1 MQFFKMSSDS
11 TNVEHDYDCLLK
23 WMMSLQANVPHI
35 ELNELTSGRAFI
47 DALRVIDSN
56 YFNDAWM
63 EVFKDA
69 NYEEREWR
77 LRANVLRKI
86 LKSVLKYNEEI
97 CNNVISKNILPNV
110 MVIARDGSKEEIIKF
125 IRIVVAAAVNGP
137 GRDGMIKNIFDLEKS
152 VQHTLMLTIQG
163 LEFEG
168 DNSGELEVECKSAVL
183 LENNSV
189 SLADLSLR
197 CEQMEKQMKHLTA
210 ERDSY
215 VQEIDKLK
223 HQLSLVCKRNEDSEN
238 ERQREISELKIQI
251 ETLRDSLDESESARD
266 QMAAEYDELLRQVQH
281 SQMMKENSDNAEKVR
296 KLVDEVD
303 ELRARVAEADAL
315 GDYVATLEKKLGSVQ
330 FLLDLYIEVVGDLKA
345 QVKALEEL
353 ESNNLKLSVDF
364 EEEQRKSHTYKL
376 EAGVYKRQAQSL
388 EQRLEEAVEKSLQ
401 LEKEKQLIADRLA
414 VLDQEHDR
422 TLWERNQLSSRI
434 EELRKRLQADENKMD
449 VDFLAGG
456 KSSPRAEIDVD
467 IESKIALAG
476 DAPMEIKHM
485 LFKLKHENRI
495 LTETLTKER
504 EQQKKCFD
512 QASEEKCRLQSIIG
526 DLEGKLSSLLIAC
539 AVNDR
544 DNSGK
549 SNCENIDPQ
558 QDVEEVCRLKGKI
571 SRLYECVADK
581 EREIVNLKTAHTE
594 TLEKARQV
602 IYHLD
607 VAVKMNA
614 DDSNYT
620 VADVEAM
627 KARLVQN
634 EATIEDL
641 KEENNR
647 QQIMFEQE
655 ERLIT
660 TAFYEL
666 VTHQFGFGLSDLL
679 FSCFARGATAFLFQ
693 NQYRRP
699 WQNDALNQAW
709 QMHRKASEDRLAAC
723 LSDPVTFLAEQRKIV
738 CTKPSSSSFLSTASN
753 YAFSSSVNPSS
764 SALFHKILLIR
775 VVLAVIGIGYHLVTD
790 VFTFIWSHP
799 RVPAS
804 SHCLLKNEKMNILPK
819 KRWHVRTKDNV
830 AKVRRDIAQ
839 AEVEERQRL
848 ARVQLAEQEARTRFL
863 ISKVEH
869 LIPKERNNVVT
880 VDQLDASG
888 HVNLFADFEFQESTN
903 FGLNREAEQEKR
915 LLKEKEERRIGLLK
929 YLGEGSSEYTKK
941 LAWWQQVPDRHRT
954 KPADNNDVHS
964 SLDVVDVKRG
974 QVNNNHKRKKK
985 MMLSVDEL
993 RRKRLNREREE
1004 RLKAEKL
1011 KRKHENNLHERDGGG
1026 VDNQQA
1032 ESAADD
1038 NVKPKYSNQFNPII
1052 AKQNRK

>member
-1 MQFFKMSSDS
+1 MGKKAKEDIYSTANFVSLYLYSGYGSISDS

-23 WMMSLQANVPHI
+23 WMMSLQANVTHI

-183 LENNSV
+183 LENNSA

-266 QMAAEYDELLRQVQH
+266 QMATEYDELLRQVQH

-345 QVKALEEL
+345 QIKALEEL

-422 TLWERNQLSSRI
+422 TLWERNQLSSRV

-549 SNCENIDPQ
+549 SNCENVDPQ

-666 VTHQFGFGLSDLL
+666 VTH
-679 FSCFARGATAFLFQ
+679 
-693 NQYRRP
+693 
-699 WQNDALNQAW
+699 
-709 QMHRKASEDRLAAC
+709 
-723 LSDPVTFLAEQRKIV
+723 
-738 CTKPSSSSFLSTASN
+738 
-753 YAFSSSVNPSS
+753 
-764 SALFHKILLIR
+764 
-775 VVLAVIGIGYHLVTD
+775 
-790 VFTFIWSHP
+790 
-799 RVPAS
+799 
-804 SHCLLKNEKMNILPK
+804 CLLKNEKMNILPK

-880 VDQLDASG
+880 VDQSDASG

-954 KPADNNDVHS
+954 KPADSNDVHS

>member
-1 MQFFKMSSDS
+1 MQFFKMSSVS
-11 TNVEHDYDCLLK
+11 TNVEHDFDCLLK
-23 WMMSLQANVPHI
+23 WMMSLQANVTHI

-69 NYEEREWR
+69 NYEQSEWR

-137 GRDGMIKNIFDLEKS
+137 GKDGMIKNIFDLEKS

-168 DNSGELEVECKSAVL
+168 DNIGELEVECKSAV
-183 LENNSV
+183 NNSA

-197 CEQMEKQMKHLTA
+197 CEQMEKQMKHLTG

-223 HQLSLVCKRNEDSEN
+223 HQLSLVCKGKEDSEN

-251 ETLRDSLDESESARD
+251 ETLRDSLNESESARD

-281 SQMMKENSDNAEKVR
+281 SQMMKENSDNAEKMR

-315 GDYVATLEKKLGSVQ
+315 GDYVATLEKKL
-330 FLLDLYIEVVGDLKA
+330 EVVGDLKA

-422 TLWERNQLSSRI
+422 TLWERNQLSSRV
-434 EELRKRLQADENKMD
+434 EELRKRLQADESKMD

-549 SNCENIDPQ
+549 SNCENVDPQ

-571 SRLYECVADK
+571 SRLFFK
-581 EREIVNLKTAHTE
+581 
-594 TLEKARQV
+594 V

-607 VAVKMNA
+607 VALKMNA

-620 VADVEAM
+620 VSDVEAM

-679 FSCFARGATAFLFQ
+679 FNCFARGATAFLTSTV
-693 NQYRRP
+693 
-699 WQNDALNQAW
+699 DLGKV
-709 QMHRKASEDRLAAC
+709 MHLTKFCTSP
-723 LSDPVTFLAEQRKIV
+723 LSCRIINHT
-738 CTKPSSSSFLSTASN
+738 
-753 YAFSSSVNPSS
+753 
-764 SALFHKILLIR
+764 
-775 VVLAVIGIGYHLVTD
+775 
-790 VFTFIWSHP
+790 
-799 RVPAS
+799 
-804 SHCLLKNEKMNILPK
+804 HCLLKNEKMNILPK

-880 VDQLDASG
+880 VDQSDASG

-954 KPADNNDVHS
+954 KPADSNDVHS

-974 QVNNNHKRKKK
+974 QVNNDHKRKKK
-985 MMLSVDEL
+985 MMLSIDEL

-1004 RLKAEKL
+1004 SLKAEKL

-1032 ESAADD
+1032 KSAADD
-1038 NVKPKYSNQFNPII
+1038 SVKPKYSNQFNPII

>member
-1 MQFFKMSSDS
+1 MGKKAKEDIYSTANFVSLYLYSGYGSISDS

-23 WMMSLQANVPHI
+23 WMMSLQANVTHI

-168 DNSGELEVECKSAVL
+168 DNSGELEVECKSAV
-183 LENNSV
+183 NNSA

-251 ETLRDSLDESESARD
+251 ETLHDSLDESESARD
-266 QMAAEYDELLRQVQH
+266 QMATEYDELLRQVQH

-345 QVKALEEL
+345 QIKALEEL

-422 TLWERNQLSSRI
+422 TLWERNQLSSRV
-434 EELRKRLQADENKMD
+434 EELRKRLQADENS
-449 VDFLAGG
+449 G

-549 SNCENIDPQ
+549 SNCENVDPQ

-666 VTHQFGFGLSDLL
+666 VTH
-679 FSCFARGATAFLFQ
+679 
-693 NQYRRP
+693 
-699 WQNDALNQAW
+699 
-709 QMHRKASEDRLAAC
+709 
-723 LSDPVTFLAEQRKIV
+723 
-738 CTKPSSSSFLSTASN
+738 
-753 YAFSSSVNPSS
+753 
-764 SALFHKILLIR
+764 
-775 VVLAVIGIGYHLVTD
+775 
-790 VFTFIWSHP
+790 
-799 RVPAS
+799 
-804 SHCLLKNEKMNILPK
+804 CLLKNEKMNILPK

-869 LIPKERNNVVT
+869 LIPKEQNNVVT
-880 VDQLDASG
+880 VDQSDASG

-954 KPADNNDVHS
+954 KPADSNDVHS

>member
-1 MQFFKMSSDS
+1 MGKKSKEDIYSTANFLALYLNSGYGSISDS
-11 TNVEHDYDCLLK
+11 TNIEHDYDCLLK
-23 WMMSLQANVPHI
+23 WMMSLQANVTHI

-69 NYEEREWR
+69 NYEQREWR

-137 GRDGMIKNIFDLEKS
+137 GRDGMIKNIFDLENS

-168 DNSGELEVECKSAVL
+168 DNSGELEVECKSAV
-183 LENNSV
+183 NNSA

-197 CEQMEKQMKHLTA
+197 CEQMEKQVKHLTA
-210 ERDSY
+210 ERDNY

-238 ERQREISELKIQI
+238 EKQREISELKIQI
-251 ETLRDSLDESESARD
+251 ETLRDSLNESESARD
-266 QMAAEYDELLRQVQH
+266 QMATEYDELLRQVQH
-281 SQMMKENSDNAEKVR
+281 SQMMKENSDNAEKMR

-315 GDYVATLEKKLGSVQ
+315 GDYVATLEKKL
-330 FLLDLYIEVVGDLKA
+330 EVVGDLKA

-422 TLWERNQLSSRI
+422 TLWERNQLSSRV

-467 IESKIALAG
+467 FESKIALAG

-549 SNCENIDPQ
+549 SNCENVDPQ

-602 IYHLD
+602 SIIIDISNFGCNIVHFKISVICHLD

-666 VTHQFGFGLSDLL
+666 
-679 FSCFARGATAFLFQ
+679 
-693 NQYRRP
+693 
-699 WQNDALNQAW
+699 AW

-723 LSDPVTFLAEQRKIV
+723 LSDPVTFLAEQRKI
-738 CTKPSSSSFLSTASN
+738 
-753 YAFSSSVNPSS
+753 
-764 SALFHKILLIR
+764 
-775 VVLAVIGIGYHLVTD
+775 
-790 VFTFIWSHP
+790 
-799 RVPAS
+799 
-804 SHCLLKNEKMNILPK
+804 MNILPK

-869 LIPKERNNVVT
+869 LIPKQRNNIVT
-880 VDQLDASG
+880 VDQSDASG
-888 HVNLFADFEFQESTN
+888 HVNLFADLEFQESTN

-964 SLDVVDVKRG
+964 SLDVVDVKHG
-974 QVNNNHKRKKK
+974 QVNNNHKKKKK
-985 MMLSVDEL
+985 MMLSIDEL

-1032 ESAADD
+1032 KSAADD
-1038 NVKPKYSNQFNPII
+1038 SVKPKYSNQFNPII
-1052 AKQNRK
+1052 AKQNR

>member
-23 WMMSLQANVPHI
+23 WMMSLQANVTHI

-183 LENNSV
+183 LENNSA

-266 QMAAEYDELLRQVQH
+266 QMATEYDELLRQVQH

-345 QVKALEEL
+345 QIKALEEL

-422 TLWERNQLSSRI
+422 TLWERNQLSSRV

-549 SNCENIDPQ
+549 SNCENVDPQ

-594 TLEKARQV
+594 TLEKARQYCSFQNLSFFKV

-666 VTHQFGFGLSDLL
+666 
-679 FSCFARGATAFLFQ
+679 
-693 NQYRRP
+693 
-699 WQNDALNQAW
+699 AW

-775 VVLAVIGIGYHLVTD
+775 VVVLAVIGIGYHLVTD

-880 VDQLDASG
+880 VDQSDASG

-954 KPADNNDVHS
+954 KPADSNDVHS

>member
-1 MQFFKMSSDS
+1 MGKKAKEDIYSTANFVSLYLYSGYGRISDS

-23 WMMSLQANVPHI
+23 WMMSLQANVTHI

-47 DALRVIDSN
+47 NALRVIDSN

-137 GRDGMIKNIFDLEKS
+137 RRDGMIKNIFDLEKS

-168 DNSGELEVECKSAVL
+168 DNSGELEVECKSAV
-183 LENNSV
+183 
-189 SLADLSLR
+189 
-197 CEQMEKQMKHLTA
+197 MKHLTA

-266 QMAAEYDELLRQVQH
+266 QMATEYDELLRQVQH
-281 SQMMKENSDNAEKVR
+281 SQMMK
-296 KLVDEVD
+296 
-303 ELRARVAEADAL
+303 
-315 GDYVATLEKKLGSVQ
+315 
-330 FLLDLYIEVVGDLKA
+330 
-345 QVKALEEL
+345 
-353 ESNNLKLSVDF
+353 
-364 EEEQRKSHTYKL
+364 EQRKSHTYKL

-422 TLWERNQLSSRI
+422 TLWERNQLSSRV
-434 EELRKRLQADENKMD
+434 EELRKRLQTDENK
-449 VDFLAGG
+449 
-456 KSSPRAEIDVD
+456 
-467 IESKIALAG
+467 
-476 DAPMEIKHM
+476 
-485 LFKLKHENRI
+485 
-495 LTETLTKER
+495 TLTKER

-526 DLEGKLSSLLIAC
+526 FFK
-539 AVNDR
+539 
-544 DNSGK
+544 
-549 SNCENIDPQ
+549 
-558 QDVEEVCRLKGKI
+558 
-571 SRLYECVADK
+571 
-581 EREIVNLKTAHTE
+581 
-594 TLEKARQV
+594 V

-666 VTHQFGFGLSDLL
+666 VT
-679 FSCFARGATAFLFQ
+679 
-693 NQYRRP
+693 
-699 WQNDALNQAW
+699 
-709 QMHRKASEDRLAAC
+709 
-723 LSDPVTFLAEQRKIV
+723 
-738 CTKPSSSSFLSTASN
+738 
-753 YAFSSSVNPSS
+753 
-764 SALFHKILLIR
+764 
-775 VVLAVIGIGYHLVTD
+775 
-790 VFTFIWSHP
+790 
-799 RVPAS
+799 
-804 SHCLLKNEKMNILPK
+804 HCLLKNEKMNILPK

-880 VDQLDASG
+880 VDQSDASG

-954 KPADNNDVHS
+954 KPANNNDVHS

-1011 KRKHENNLHERDGGG
+1011 KRKHENNFHERDGGD

>member
-23 WMMSLQANVPHI
+23 WMMSLQANVTHI

-137 GRDGMIKNIFDLEKS
+137 GRDGMIKNVFDLEKS

-163 LEFEG
+163 WIFIPFFMAKLEFEG

-183 LENNSV
+183 LENNSA

-266 QMAAEYDELLRQVQH
+266 QMATEYDELLRQVQH

-345 QVKALEEL
+345 QIKALEEL

-422 TLWERNQLSSRI
+422 TLWERNQLSSRV
-434 EELRKRLQADENKMD
+434 EELRKRLQADENS
-449 VDFLAGG
+449 G

-549 SNCENIDPQ
+549 SNCENVDPQ

-679 FSCFARGATAFLFQ
+679 FSCFARA
-693 NQYRRP
+693 
-699 WQNDALNQAW
+699 
-709 QMHRKASEDRLAAC
+709 
-723 LSDPVTFLAEQRKIV
+723 
-738 CTKPSSSSFLSTASN
+738 
-753 YAFSSSVNPSS
+753 
-764 SALFHKILLIR
+764 
-775 VVLAVIGIGYHLVTD
+775 
-790 VFTFIWSHP
+790 
-799 RVPAS
+799 
-804 SHCLLKNEKMNILPK
+804 HCLLKNEKMNILPK

-869 LIPKERNNVVT
+869 LIPKEQNNVVT
-880 VDQLDASG
+880 VDQSDASG

-954 KPADNNDVHS
+954 KPADSNDVHS

>member
-23 WMMSLQANVPHI
+23 WMMSLQANVTHI

-183 LENNSV
+183 LENNSA

-266 QMAAEYDELLRQVQH
+266 QMATEYDELLRQVQH

-345 QVKALEEL
+345 QIKALEEL

-422 TLWERNQLSSRI
+422 TLWERNQLSSRV

-549 SNCENIDPQ
+549 SNCENVDPQ

-666 VTHQFGFGLSDLL
+666 VILLSFLL
-679 FSCFARGATAFLFQ
+679 SLYSFFSK
-693 NQYRRP
+693 
-699 WQNDALNQAW
+699 AW

-775 VVLAVIGIGYHLVTD
+775 VVVLAVIGIGYHLVTD

-880 VDQLDASG
+880 VDQSDASG

-954 KPADNNDVHS
+954 KPADSNDVHS

>member
-1 MQFFKMSSDS
+1 MGKKSKEDIYSTANFLALYLNSGYGSISDS
-11 TNVEHDYDCLLK
+11 TNIEHDYDCLLK
-23 WMMSLQANVPHI
+23 WMMSLQANVTHI

-69 NYEEREWR
+69 NYEQREWR

-137 GRDGMIKNIFDLEKS
+137 GRDGMIKNIFDLENS

-168 DNSGELEVECKSAVL
+168 DNSGELEVECKSAVRIIRL
-183 LENNSV
+183 LWQICHFVVNRWKS
-189 SLADLSLR
+189 
-197 CEQMEKQMKHLTA
+197 
-210 ERDSY
+210 
-215 VQEIDKLK
+215 
-223 HQLSLVCKRNEDSEN
+223 RNEK
-238 ERQREISELKIQI
+238 QREISELKIQI
-251 ETLRDSLDESESARD
+251 ETLRDSLNESESARD
-266 QMAAEYDELLRQVQH
+266 QMATEYDELLRQVQH
-281 SQMMKENSDNAEKVR
+281 SQMMKENSDNAEKMR

-422 TLWERNQLSSRI
+422 TLWERNQLSSRV

-467 IESKIALAG
+467 FESKIALAG

-549 SNCENIDPQ
+549 SNCENVDPQ

-602 IYHLD
+602 ICHLD

-666 VTHQFGFGLSDLL
+666 LISSVLVCPIC
-679 FSCFARGATAFLFQ
+679 CFPASLE
-693 NQYRRP
+693 
-699 WQNDALNQAW
+699 AW

-738 CTKPSSSSFLSTASN
+738 CTKPSTSSLLSTASN
-753 YAFSSSVNPSS
+753 YAFSSFASQN
-764 SALFHKILLIR
+764 
-775 VVLAVIGIGYHLVTD
+775 
-790 VFTFIWSHP
+790 FTP
-799 RVPAS
+799 Y
-804 SHCLLKNEKMNILPK
+804 CLLKNEKMNILPK

-869 LIPKERNNVVT
+869 LIPKQRNNIVT
-880 VDQLDASG
+880 VDQSDASG
-888 HVNLFADFEFQESTN
+888 HVNLFADLEFQESTN

-964 SLDVVDVKRG
+964 SLDVVDVKHG
-974 QVNNNHKRKKK
+974 QVNNNHKKKKK
-985 MMLSVDEL
+985 MMLSIDEL

-1032 ESAADD
+1032 KSAADD
-1038 NVKPKYSNQFNPII
+1038 SVKPKYSNQFNPII

>member
-1 MQFFKMSSDS
+1 MGKKAKEDIYSTANFVSLYLYSGYGSISDS

-23 WMMSLQANVPHI
+23 WMMSLQANVTHI

-163 LEFEG
+163 WIFIPFFMAKLEFEG

-183 LENNSV
+183 LENNSA

-266 QMAAEYDELLRQVQH
+266 QMATEYDELLRQVQH

-345 QVKALEEL
+345 QIKALEEL

-422 TLWERNQLSSRI
+422 TLWERNQLSSRV

-549 SNCENIDPQ
+549 SNCENVDPQ

-679 FSCFARGATAFLFQ
+679 FSCFA
-693 NQYRRP
+693 
-699 WQNDALNQAW
+699 
-709 QMHRKASEDRLAAC
+709 KA
-723 LSDPVTFLAEQRKIV
+723 
-738 CTKPSSSSFLSTASN
+738 
-753 YAFSSSVNPSS
+753 
-764 SALFHKILLIR
+764 
-775 VVLAVIGIGYHLVTD
+775 
-790 VFTFIWSHP
+790 
-799 RVPAS
+799 
-804 SHCLLKNEKMNILPK
+804 HCLLKNEKMNILPK

-863 ISKVEH
+863 ISRVEH

-880 VDQLDASG
+880 VDQSDASG

-954 KPADNNDVHS
+954 KPADSNDVHS

-974 QVNNNHKRKKK
+974 QVNINHKRKKK

>member
-1 MQFFKMSSDS
+1 MSSDS
-11 TNVEHDYDCLLK
+11 TNIEHDYDCLLK
-23 WMMSLQANVPHI
+23 WMMSLQANVTHI

-69 NYEEREWR
+69 NYEQREWR

-137 GRDGMIKNIFDLEKS
+137 GRDGMIKNIFDLENS

-183 LENNSV
+183 LENNSA

-197 CEQMEKQMKHLTA
+197 CEQMEKQVKHLTA
-210 ERDSY
+210 ERDNY

-238 ERQREISELKIQI
+238 EKQREISELKIQI
-251 ETLRDSLDESESARD
+251 ETLRDSLNESESARD
-266 QMAAEYDELLRQVQH
+266 QMATEYDELLRQVQH
-281 SQMMKENSDNAEKVR
+281 SQMMKENSDNAEKMR

-315 GDYVATLEKKLGSVQ
+315 GDYVATLEKKL
-330 FLLDLYIEVVGDLKA
+330 EVVGDLKA

-422 TLWERNQLSSRI
+422 TLWERNQLSSRV

-467 IESKIALAG
+467 FESKIALAG

-549 SNCENIDPQ
+549 SNCENVDPQ

-602 IYHLD
+602 ICHLD

-666 VTHQFGFGLSDLL
+666 
-679 FSCFARGATAFLFQ
+679 
-693 NQYRRP
+693 
-699 WQNDALNQAW
+699 AW

-738 CTKPSSSSFLSTASN
+738 CTKPSTSSLLSTASN
-753 YAFSSSVNPSS
+753 YAFSR
-764 SALFHKILLIR
+764 SALLFLLLS
-775 VVLAVIGIGYHLVTD
+775 VLVI
-790 VFTFIWSHP
+790 IWSLMFS
-799 RVPAS
+799 RS
-804 SHCLLKNEKMNILPK
+804 
-819 KRWHVRTKDNV
+819 
-830 AKVRRDIAQ
+830 
-839 AEVEERQRL
+839 
-848 ARVQLAEQEARTRFL
+848 
-863 ISKVEH
+863 
-869 LIPKERNNVVT
+869 
-880 VDQLDASG
+880 
-888 HVNLFADFEFQESTN
+888 
-903 FGLNREAEQEKR
+903 FGLT
-915 LLKEKEERRIGLLK
+915 LG
-929 YLGEGSSEYTKK
+929 YLQAVVS
-941 LAWWQQVPDRHRT
+941 
-954 KPADNNDVHS
+954 NDIFFHFTI
-964 SLDVVDVKRG
+964 LFY
-974 QVNNNHKRKKK
+974 
-985 MMLSVDEL
+985 L
-993 RRKRLNREREE
+993 
-1004 RLKAEKL
+1004 
-1011 KRKHENNLHERDGGG
+1011 
-1026 VDNQQA
+1026 
-1032 ESAADD
+1032 
-1038 NVKPKYSNQFNPII
+1038 
-1052 AKQNRK
+1052 

>member
-1 MQFFKMSSDS
+1 MGKKAKEDIYSTANFVSLYLYSGYGSISDS

-23 WMMSLQANVPHI
+23 WMMSLQANVTHI

-163 LEFEG
+163 WIFIPFFMAKLEFEG

-183 LENNSV
+183 LENNSA

-266 QMAAEYDELLRQVQH
+266 QMATEYDELLRQVQH

-345 QVKALEEL
+345 QIKALEEL

-422 TLWERNQLSSRI
+422 TLWERNQLSSRV
-434 EELRKRLQADENKMD
+434 EELRKRLQADENS
-449 VDFLAGG
+449 G

-549 SNCENIDPQ
+549 SNCENVDPQ

-679 FSCFARGATAFLFQ
+679 FSCFAKGATAFLTNTVDLGKVMHLTKFCTSPLSCFLLSFLLSL
-693 NQYRRP
+693 YSFFSK
-699 WQNDALNQAW
+699 AW

-775 VVLAVIGIGYHLVTD
+775 VVVLAVIGIGYHLVTD

-804 SHCLLKNEKMNILPK
+804 C
-819 KRWHVRTKDNV
+819 
-830 AKVRRDIAQ
+830 
-839 AEVEERQRL
+839 
-848 ARVQLAEQEARTRFL
+848 
-863 ISKVEH
+863 
-869 LIPKERNNVVT
+869 
-880 VDQLDASG
+880 
-888 HVNLFADFEFQESTN
+888 
-903 FGLNREAEQEKR
+903 
-915 LLKEKEERRIGLLK
+915 
-929 YLGEGSSEYTKK
+929 Y
-941 LAWWQQVPDRHRT
+941 
-954 KPADNNDVHS
+954 
-964 SLDVVDVKRG
+964 
-974 QVNNNHKRKKK
+974 
-985 MMLSVDEL
+985 
-993 RRKRLNREREE
+993 
-1004 RLKAEKL
+1004 
-1011 KRKHENNLHERDGGG
+1011 
-1026 VDNQQA
+1026 
-1032 ESAADD
+1032 
-1038 NVKPKYSNQFNPII
+1038 
-1052 AKQNRK
+1052 

>member
-1 MQFFKMSSDS
+1 MGKKSKEDIYSTANFLALYLNSGYGSISDS
-11 TNVEHDYDCLLK
+11 TNIEHDYDCLLK
-23 WMMSLQANVPHI
+23 WMMSLQANVTHI

-69 NYEEREWR
+69 NYEQREWR

-137 GRDGMIKNIFDLEKS
+137 GRDGMIKNIFDLENS

-163 LEFEG
+163 VLVYHIVISLSGFLFLFYFMAKLEFEG
-168 DNSGELEVECKSAVL
+168 DNSGELEVECKSAV
-183 LENNSV
+183 NNSA

-197 CEQMEKQMKHLTA
+197 CEQMEKQVKHLTA
-210 ERDSY
+210 ERDNY

-238 ERQREISELKIQI
+238 EKQREISELKIQI
-251 ETLRDSLDESESARD
+251 ETLRDSLNESESARD
-266 QMAAEYDELLRQVQH
+266 QMATEYDELLRQVQH
-281 SQMMKENSDNAEKVR
+281 SQMMKENSDNAEKMR

-315 GDYVATLEKKLGSVQ
+315 GDYVATLEKKL
-330 FLLDLYIEVVGDLKA
+330 EVVGDLKA

-422 TLWERNQLSSRI
+422 TLWERNQLSSRV

-467 IESKIALAG
+467 FESKIALAG

-549 SNCENIDPQ
+549 SNCENVDPQ

-594 TLEKARQV
+594 TLEKARQ
-602 IYHLD
+602 
-607 VAVKMNA
+607 
-614 DDSNYT
+614 
-620 VADVEAM
+620 
-627 KARLVQN
+627 
-634 EATIEDL
+634 
-641 KEENNR
+641 EENNR

-666 VTHQFGFGLSDLL
+666 
-679 FSCFARGATAFLFQ
+679 
-693 NQYRRP
+693 
-699 WQNDALNQAW
+699 AW

-738 CTKPSSSSFLSTASN
+738 CTKPSTSSLLSTASN
-753 YAFSSSVNPSS
+753 YAFSSFASQN
-764 SALFHKILLIR
+764 
-775 VVLAVIGIGYHLVTD
+775 
-790 VFTFIWSHP
+790 FTP
-799 RVPAS
+799 Y
-804 SHCLLKNEKMNILPK
+804 CLLKNEKMNILPK

-869 LIPKERNNVVT
+869 LIPKQRNNIVT
-880 VDQLDASG
+880 VDQSDASG
-888 HVNLFADFEFQESTN
+888 HVNLFADLEFQESTN

-964 SLDVVDVKRG
+964 SLDVVDVKHG
-974 QVNNNHKRKKK
+974 QVNNNHKKKKK
-985 MMLSVDEL
+985 MMLSIDEL

-1032 ESAADD
+1032 KSAADD
-1038 NVKPKYSNQFNPII
+1038 SVKPKYSNQFNPII

>member
-1 MQFFKMSSDS
+1 MGKKAKEDIYSTANFVSLYLYSGYGSISDS

-23 WMMSLQANVPHI
+23 WMMSLQANVTHI

-183 LENNSV
+183 LENNSA

-266 QMAAEYDELLRQVQH
+266 QMATEYDELLRQVQH

-345 QVKALEEL
+345 QIKALEEL

-422 TLWERNQLSSRI
+422 TLWERNQLSSRV

-549 SNCENIDPQ
+549 SNCENVDPQ

-666 VTHQFGFGLSDLL
+666 
-679 FSCFARGATAFLFQ
+679 
-693 NQYRRP
+693 
-699 WQNDALNQAW
+699 AW

-775 VVLAVIGIGYHLVTD
+775 VVVLAVIGIGYHLVTD

-880 VDQLDASG
+880 VDQSDASG

-954 KPADNNDVHS
+954 KPADSNDVHS

>member
-1 MQFFKMSSDS
+1 MGKKSKEDIYSTANFLALYLNSGYGSISDS
-11 TNVEHDYDCLLK
+11 TNIEHDYDCLLK
-23 WMMSLQANVPHI
+23 WMMSLQANVTHI

-69 NYEEREWR
+69 NYEQREWR

-137 GRDGMIKNIFDLEKS
+137 GRDGMIKNIFDLENS

-163 LEFEG
+163 VLVYHIVISLSGFLFLFYFMAKLEFEG
-168 DNSGELEVECKSAVL
+168 DNSGELEVECKSAV
-183 LENNSV
+183 NNSA

-197 CEQMEKQMKHLTA
+197 CEQMEKQVKHLTA
-210 ERDSY
+210 ERDNY

-238 ERQREISELKIQI
+238 EKQREISELKIQI
-251 ETLRDSLDESESARD
+251 ETLRDSLNESESARD
-266 QMAAEYDELLRQVQH
+266 QMATEYDELLRQVQH
-281 SQMMKENSDNAEKVR
+281 SQMMKENSDNAEKMR

-422 TLWERNQLSSRI
+422 TLWERNQLSSRV

-467 IESKIALAG
+467 FESKIALAG

-549 SNCENIDPQ
+549 SNCENVDPQ

-602 IYHLD
+602 ICHLD

-666 VTHQFGFGLSDLL
+666 
-679 FSCFARGATAFLFQ
+679 
-693 NQYRRP
+693 
-699 WQNDALNQAW
+699 AW

-738 CTKPSSSSFLSTASN
+738 CTKPSTSSLLSTASN
-753 YAFSSSVNPSS
+753 YAFSSFASQN
-764 SALFHKILLIR
+764 
-775 VVLAVIGIGYHLVTD
+775 
-790 VFTFIWSHP
+790 FTP
-799 RVPAS
+799 Y
-804 SHCLLKNEKMNILPK
+804 CLLKNEKMNILPK

-869 LIPKERNNVVT
+869 LIPKQRNNIVT
-880 VDQLDASG
+880 VDQSDASG
-888 HVNLFADFEFQESTN
+888 HVNLFADLEFQESTN

-964 SLDVVDVKRG
+964 SLDVVDVKHG
-974 QVNNNHKRKKK
+974 QVNNNHKKKKK
-985 MMLSVDEL
+985 MMLSIDEL

-1032 ESAADD
+1032 KSAADD
-1038 NVKPKYSNQFNPII
+1038 SVKPKYSNQFNPII

>member
-434 EELRKRLQADENKMD
+434 EELRKRLQADENS
-449 VDFLAGG
+449 G

-571 SRLYECVADK
+571 SRLFFK
-581 EREIVNLKTAHTE
+581 
-594 TLEKARQV
+594 V

-666 VTHQFGFGLSDLL
+666 VT
-679 FSCFARGATAFLFQ
+679 
-693 NQYRRP
+693 
-699 WQNDALNQAW
+699 
-709 QMHRKASEDRLAAC
+709 
-723 LSDPVTFLAEQRKIV
+723 
-738 CTKPSSSSFLSTASN
+738 
-753 YAFSSSVNPSS
+753 
-764 SALFHKILLIR
+764 
-775 VVLAVIGIGYHLVTD
+775 
-790 VFTFIWSHP
+790 
-799 RVPAS
+799 
-804 SHCLLKNEKMNILPK
+804 HCLLKNEKMNILPK